1 MKRVSV
7 ITGASQGIGLET
19 ARIRAKAGDHV
30 IGIARHAPDNFPGE
44 FIVGDLTDAAETQGI
59 ADQIIKK
66 HGAVHHL
73 INNVGMSKPAL
84 LGHVTLDDFDAV
96 MNLNLKPAL
105 VLAQA
110 FLPGMQQ
117 SRYGRIVNIT
127 SLVILGMTHRT
138 AYAAAKAAL
147 GSFTRSWA
155 LELARDG
162 ITVNAVA
169 PGPTETRLFRDNSPP
184 GSESEKRFLAKVPMG
199 RFADPAE
206 IAHAIDFFMQPQSA
220 IITDQT
226 LFVDGGAS
234 IGQASI

>member
-1 MKRVSV
+1 MKKITV
-7 ITGASQGIGLET
+7 ITGASQGIGYE
-19 ARIRAKAGDHV
+19 AAEQRAQAGDLV
-30 IGIARHAPDNFPGE
+30 IGIARHKPESFSGI
-44 FIVGDLTDAAETQGI
+44 FIEGDLGDAAEVQKI
-59 ADQIIKK
+59 AEQIIRE
-66 HGAVHHL
+66 HGPVHHL
-73 INNVGMSKPAL
+73 VNNVGMSKPAL
-84 LGHVTLDDFDAV
+84 LGNVMLDDYDAV

-110 FLPGMQQ
+110 FLPGMRQK
-117 SRYGRIVNIT
+117 SYGRIVNIT

-155 LELARDG
+155 LELAKDG

-169 PGPTETRLFRDNSPP
+169 PGPTETKLFRENSPP

-199 RFADPAE
+199 RFANPKE
-206 IAHAIDFFMQPQSA
+206 IAHAIDFFMQEQSS
-220 IITDQT
+220 IITGQT

-234 IGQASI
+234 IGQAAI